1 MPLRLL
7 FFGTPAFAVP
17 TLERLVGSPHQIVG
31 VITQPDRPRG
41 RGQHVQPEAV
51 KRAADE
57 WKLPVLQPERL
68 SDPRWLQSLEALT
81 PDLGVVAAYG
91 RLLPQALLDLPR
103 LGMINVHA
111 SLLPRWRGAAP
122 IHRAILAGDRTTGVT
137 IMRVVLAL
145 DAGPMLAKAET
156 EIQPLETSREL
167 ETRLAT
173 LGANL
178 AGTTIERLAAGPVEE
193 TPQDERLMTYAD
205 RLTRRDSVIEWAHPA
220 EAVHNQIRGLQPW
233 PLAGVLMKG
242 RRVMFLRSS
251 VGDTTALLAAPG
263 TVVAVDADSFAVATQ
278 PGSVRILEIQ
288 EAGRAP
294 MTVKAYLNGRR
305 VAVGEVVTPL
315 PEPPA

>member
-17 TLERLVGSPHQIVG
+17 TLERLVGSPHEVAG

-41 RGQHVQPEAV
+41 RGQHIQPEAV
-51 KRAADE
+51 KRAADD
-57 WKLPVLQPERL
+57 WKLPVLQPEKL
-68 SDPRWLQSLEALT
+68 NDPRWLRSIEALA
-81 PDLGVVAAYG
+81 PDLGIVAAYG
-91 RLLPQALLDLPR
+91 RILPQALIDLPR

-122 IHRAILAGDRTTGVT
+122 IHRAVVAGDRTTGVT

-156 EIQPLETSREL
+156 EIQPFETSRDL
-167 ETRLAT
+167 EVRLAT

-178 AGTTIERLAAGPVEE
+178 CGATIDRLEAGPVEE
-193 TPQDERLMTYAD
+193 TPQDERQMTYAA
-205 RLTRRDSVIEWAHPA
+205 RLTRRDSVIDWARPA
-220 EAVHNQIRGLQPW
+220 DVVHNQIRGVQPW

-242 RRVMFLRSS
+242 RRVMFLQSA
-251 VGDTTALLAAPG
+251 VGDAASLQAAPG
-263 TVVAVDADSFAVATQ
+263 TVVAVDSDSFSVAAQ
-278 PGSVRILEIQ
+278 PGTVRILEIQ

-305 VAVGEVVTPL
+305 VAEGEVLAPL

>member
-1 MPLRLL
+1 MPLRVL

-17 TLERLVGSPHQIVG
+17 TLERLVGSPHEVVG

-41 RGQHVQPEAV
+41 RGQQIQPEAV
-51 KRAADE
+51 KRAADG
-57 WKLPVLQPERL
+57 WKLPILQPETL
-68 SDPRWLQSLEALT
+68 KDPRWLRSIDALA

-91 RLLPQALLDLPR
+91 RILPQALIDLPR

-122 IHRAILAGDRTTGVT
+122 IHRAVIAGDQTTGVT

-156 EIQPLETSREL
+156 EIQPFETSREL
-167 ETRLAT
+167 EGRLAT

-178 AGTTIERLAAGPVEE
+178 AGATIDRLAEGPVDE
-193 TPQDERLMTYAD
+193 TPQDEREMTYAA
-205 RLTRRDSVIEWAHPA
+205 RLTRRDSVIDWARPP
-220 EAVHNQIRGLQPW
+220 EVIHNQIRGVQPW
-233 PLAGVLMKG
+233 PLAGVMMTG
-242 RRVMFLRSS
+242 RRVMFLQSA
-251 VGDTTALLAAPG
+251 VGDPASLQAAPG
-263 TVVAVDADSFAVATQ
+263 TVVAVDSDSFSVAAQ
-278 PGSVRILEIQ
+278 PGTVRILEIQ

-305 VAVGEVVTPL
+305 IAVGEELTPL
-315 PEPPA
+315 PEAPA

>member
-17 TLERLVGSPHQIVG
+17 TLERLVGSPHEVAA

-41 RGQHVQPEAV
+41 RGQQIHPEAV
-51 KRAADE
+51 KRAADD
-57 WKLPVLQPERL
+57 WNVPVLQPDRL
-68 SDPRWLQSLEALT
+68 NDPRFLQSLDALA

-91 RLLPQALLDLPR
+91 RLLPRALLDLPR

-122 IHRAILAGDRTTGVT
+122 IHRAIIAGDRTTGVT

-178 AGTTIERLAAGPVEE
+178 AGATIDRLAAGTVEE
-193 TPQDERLMTYAD
+193 TAQDESLMTYAD
-205 RLTRRDSVIEWAHPA
+205 RLTRRDSVIDWARPA
-220 EAVHNQIRGLQPW
+220 DAIHNQIRGVQPW
-233 PLAGVLMKG
+233 PLAGALMKG
-242 RRVMFLRSS
+242 RRVMFLRSA
-251 VGDTTALLAAPG
+251 VGDTTTLHAAPG
-263 TVVAVDADSFAVATQ
+263 TVVAVDADWFSIASQ

-305 VAVGEVVTPL
+305 IAVGEILTPL
-315 PEPPA
+315 PEAPA